1 MTTIYDVDAGKLI
14 DLASAELKKIIKMP
28 EWAKFVKT
36 SHGKERHPVDSDWW
50 FFRAASILRK
60 LYLHGKPIGVNKLK
74 IKYSCKKNRG
84 MKPEK
89 RAKGSGK
96 IIRVILQDLEK
107 LGFVKQVEIK
117 KHKGRQITGK
127 GKSFLDQLC
136 SVDKQKAL
144 QPTKKGEK

>member
-1 MTTIYDVDAGKLI
+1 MATIYDVDATKVI
-14 DLASAELKKIIKMP
+14 ELASAELKNQFKMP
-28 EWAKFVKT
+28 EWARFVKT
-36 SHGKERHPVDSDWW
+36 SVGKDRHPVDKDWW

-60 LYLHGKPIGVNKLK
+60 LYVHNKPIGVNKLK

-84 MKPEK
+84 MKPEI

-107 LGFVKQVEIK
+107 LGFVKQVEIQ

-127 GKSFLDQLC
+127 GKSFLDKLC
-136 SVDKQKAL
+136 KNVK
-144 QPTKKGEK
+144 